1 MAVLTGSDEMAYF
14 TGEKKQNNGQLS
26 ARQVIIPVLIFLII
40 QLSVT
45 LVIAFLCG
53 EGWLPEEEMS
63 TTATALS
70 AVLGFAAVL
79 ACDRRMAIHALQR
92 ESILRTGR
100 CTVML
105 IFLCLLLAVC
115 LNIVLN
121 VLILSSG
128 VQKIDPLYQQ
138 AAQTFA
144 EGSLPLQ
151 ILAYGIL
158 VPVAEESLFRGIVY
172 RFFKSRFNGSIKR
185 HAAAILLTSL
195 VFAVYHGNL
204 TQGLYTFLLSLAFCF
219 ATDCGG
225 LIMSVAL
232 HIGLN
237 LTSLIG
243 AHVPRYQAL
252 LTSPSAGWPIVLI
265 AAVLAAGLVYLIRK
279 ISKSQNHII

>member
-1 MAVLTGSDEMAYF
+1 MKMAYQIE
-14 TGEKKQNNGQLS
+14 EKKQNNQKLS
-26 ARQVIIPVLIFLII
+26 ARQVIIPILLFLII

-45 LVIAFLCG
+45 LVIAFFCG

-70 AVLGFAAVL
+70 AVLGLAAVF
-79 ACDRRMAIHALQR
+79 ACDRKMAIGT
-92 ESILRTGR
+92 LRRDNVMYTGR
-100 CTVML
+100 STMTL
-105 IFLCLLLAVC
+105 IILSLLLAVC

-121 VLILSSG
+121 ALILSSG

-151 ILAYGIL
+151 ILAYGVL
-158 VPVAEESLFRGIVY
+158 VPIAEESLFRGIVY
-172 RFFKSRFNGSIKR
+172 SFFKSRFNGSAKR
-185 HAAAILLTSL
+185 HTAAVLLTSL

-204 TQGLYTFLLSLAFCF
+204 TQGLYAFLLSLAFCF
-219 ATDCGG
+219 VADCGG
-225 LIMSVAL
+225 LIMSIVL
-232 HIGLN
+232 HVGVN

-243 AHVPRYQAL
+243 EYIQRYQTL
-252 LTSPSAGWPIVLI
+252 LTRPSEGWPLILI
-265 AAVLAAGLVYLIRK
+265 AVVFAAGLICLILK

>member
-1 MAVLTGSDEMAYF
+1 MEMAYQIE
-14 TGEKKQNNGQLS
+14 EKKQNNQKLS
-26 ARQVIIPVLIFLII
+26 ARQVIIPILLFLII

-45 LVIAFLCG
+45 LVIAFFCG

-70 AVLGFAAVL
+70 AVLGLAAVF
-79 ACDRRMAIHALQR
+79 ACDRKMAIGT
-92 ESILRTGR
+92 LRRDNVMYTGR
-100 CTVML
+100 STMTL
-105 IFLCLLLAVC
+105 IILSLLLAVC

-121 VLILSSG
+121 ALILSSG

-151 ILAYGIL
+151 ILAYGVL

-172 RFFKSRFNGSIKR
+172 SFFKSRFNGSAKR
-185 HAAAILLTSL
+185 HTAAVLLTSL

-204 TQGLYTFLLSLAFCF
+204 TQGLYAFLLSLAFCF
-219 ATDCGG
+219 VADCGG
-225 LIMSVAL
+225 LIMSIVL
-232 HIGLN
+232 HVGVN

-243 AHVPRYQAL
+243 AHVQRYQTL
-252 LTSPSAGWPIVLI
+252 LTRPSEGWPLVLV
-265 AAVLAAGLVYLIRK
+265 AVVFAAGLICLILK

>member
-1 MAVLTGSDEMAYF
+1 MKMAYQIE
-14 TGEKKQNNGQLS
+14 EKKQNNQKLS
-26 ARQVIIPVLIFLII
+26 ARQVIIPILLFLII

-45 LVIAFLCG
+45 LVIAFFCG

-70 AVLGFAAVL
+70 AVLGLAAVF
-79 ACDRRMAIHALQR
+79 ACDRKMAIGT
-92 ESILRTGR
+92 LRRDNVMYTGR
-100 CTVML
+100 STMTL
-105 IFLCLLLAVC
+105 IILSLLLAVC

-121 VLILSSG
+121 ALILSSG

-151 ILAYGIL
+151 ILAYGVL

-172 RFFKSRFNGSIKR
+172 SFFKSRFNGSAKL
-185 HAAAILLTSL
+185 HTAAVLLTSL

-204 TQGLYTFLLSLAFCF
+204 TQGLYAFLLSLAFCF
-219 ATDCGG
+219 VADCGG
-225 LIMSVAL
+225 LIMSIVL
-232 HIGLN
+232 HVGVN

-243 AHVPRYQAL
+243 EYIQRYQTL
-252 LTSPSAGWPIVLI
+252 LTRPSEGWPLILI
-265 AAVLAAGLVYLIRK
+265 AVVFAAGLICLILK

>member
-1 MAVLTGSDEMAYF
+1 MKMAYQIE
-14 TGEKKQNNGQLS
+14 EKKQNNQKLS
-26 ARQVIIPVLIFLII
+26 ARQVIIPILLFLII

-45 LVIAFLCG
+45 LVIAFFCG

-70 AVLGFAAVL
+70 AVLGLAAVF
-79 ACDRRMAIHALQR
+79 ACDRKMAIGT
-92 ESILRTGR
+92 LRRDNVMYTGR
-100 CTVML
+100 STMTL
-105 IFLCLLLAVC
+105 IILSLLLAVC

-121 VLILSSG
+121 ALILSSG

-151 ILAYGIL
+151 ILAYGVL
-158 VPVAEESLFRGIVY
+158 VPIAEESLFRGIVY
-172 RFFKSRFNGSIKR
+172 SFFKSRFNGSAKL
-185 HAAAILLTSL
+185 HTAAILLTSL

-204 TQGLYTFLLSLAFCF
+204 TQGLYAFLLSLAFCF
-219 ATDCGG
+219 VADCGG
-225 LIMSVAL
+225 LIMSIVL
-232 HIGLN
+232 HVGVN

-243 AHVPRYQAL
+243 EYIQRYQTL
-252 LTSPSAGWPIVLI
+252 LTRPSEGWPLILI
-265 AAVLAAGLVYLIRK
+265 AVVFAAGLICLILK

>member
-1 MAVLTGSDEMAYF
+1 MKMAYQIE
-14 TGEKKQNNGQLS
+14 EKKQNNQKLT
-26 ARQVIIPVLIFLII
+26 ARQVIIPILLFLII

-45 LVIAFLCG
+45 LVIAFFCG

-70 AVLGFAAVL
+70 AVLGLAAVF
-79 ACDRRMAIHALQR
+79 ACDRKMAIGT
-92 ESILRTGR
+92 LRRDNVMYTGR
-100 CTVML
+100 STMTL
-105 IFLCLLLAVC
+105 IILSLLLAVC

-121 VLILSSG
+121 ALILSSG

-151 ILAYGIL
+151 ILAYGVL
-158 VPVAEESLFRGIVY
+158 VPIAEESLFRGIVY
-172 RFFKSRFNGSIKR
+172 SFFKSRFNGSAKR
-185 HAAAILLTSL
+185 HTAAVLLTSL

-204 TQGLYTFLLSLAFCF
+204 TQGLYAFLLSLAFCF
-219 ATDCGG
+219 VADCGG
-225 LIMSVAL
+225 LIMSIVL
-232 HIGLN
+232 HVGVN

-243 AHVPRYQAL
+243 EYIQRYQTL
-252 LTSPSAGWPIVLI
+252 LTRPSEGWPLILI
-265 AAVLAAGLVYLIRK
+265 AVVFAAGLICLILK

>member
-1 MAVLTGSDEMAYF
+1 
-14 TGEKKQNNGQLS
+14 
-26 ARQVIIPVLIFLII
+26 
-40 QLSVT
+40 
-45 LVIAFLCG
+45 
-53 EGWLPEEEMS
+53 MS

-70 AVLGFAAVL
+70 AVLGLAAVF
-79 ACDRRMAIHALQR
+79 ACDRKMAIGT
-92 ESILRTGR
+92 LRRDNVMYTGR
-100 CTVML
+100 STMTL
-105 IFLCLLLAVC
+105 IILSLLLAVC

-121 VLILSSG
+121 ALILSSG

-151 ILAYGIL
+151 ILAYGVL

-172 RFFKSRFNGSIKR
+172 SFFKSRFNGSAKR
-185 HAAAILLTSL
+185 HTAAVLLTSL

-204 TQGLYTFLLSLAFCF
+204 TQGLYAFLLSLAFCF
-219 ATDCGG
+219 VADSGG

-232 HIGLN
+232 HIGVN

-243 AHVPRYQAL
+243 AHIQRYQTL
-252 LTSPSAGWPIVLI
+252 LTRPSEGWPLILI
-265 AAVLAAGLVYLIRK
+265 AVVFAAGLICLILK

>member
-1 MAVLTGSDEMAYF
+1 MEMAYQIE
-14 TGEKKQNNGQLS
+14 EKKQNNQKLS
-26 ARQVIIPVLIFLII
+26 ARQVIIPILLFLII

-45 LVIAFLCG
+45 LVIAFFCG

-70 AVLGFAAVL
+70 AVLGLAAVF
-79 ACDRRMAIHALQR
+79 ACDRKMAIGT
-92 ESILRTGR
+92 LRRDNVMYTGR
-100 CTVML
+100 STMTL
-105 IFLCLLLAVC
+105 IILSLLLAVC

-121 VLILSSG
+121 ALILSSG

-151 ILAYGIL
+151 ILAYGVL

-172 RFFKSRFNGSIKR
+172 SFFKSRFNGSAKR
-185 HAAAILLTSL
+185 HTAAVLLTSL

-204 TQGLYTFLLSLAFCF
+204 TQGLYAFLLSLAFCF
-219 ATDCGG
+219 VADCGG
-225 LIMSVAL
+225 LIMSIVL
-232 HIGLN
+232 HVGVN

-243 AHVPRYQAL
+243 EYIQRYQTL
-252 LTSPSAGWPIVLI
+252 LTRPSEGWPLILI
-265 AAVLAAGLVYLIRK
+265 AVVFAAGLICLILK

>member
-1 MAVLTGSDEMAYF
+1 MKMAYQIE
-14 TGEKKQNNGQLS
+14 EKKQNNQKLS
-26 ARQVIIPVLIFLII
+26 ARQVIIPILLFLII

-45 LVIAFLCG
+45 LVIAFFCG

-70 AVLGFAAVL
+70 AVLGLAAVF
-79 ACDRRMAIHALQR
+79 ACDRKMAIGT
-92 ESILRTGR
+92 LRRDNVMYTGR
-100 CTVML
+100 STMTL
-105 IFLCLLLAVC
+105 IILSLLLAVC

-121 VLILSSG
+121 ALILSSG

-151 ILAYGIL
+151 ILAYGVL
-158 VPVAEESLFRGIVY
+158 VPIAEESLFRGIVY
-172 RFFKSRFNGSIKR
+172 SFFKSRFNGSAKR
-185 HAAAILLTSL
+185 HTAAVLLTSL

-204 TQGLYTFLLSLAFCF
+204 TQGLYAFLLSLAFCF
-219 ATDCGG
+219 VADCGG
-225 LIMSVAL
+225 LVMSIVL
-232 HIGLN
+232 HVGVN

-243 AHVPRYQAL
+243 EYIQRYQTL
-252 LTSPSAGWPIVLI
+252 LTRPSEGWPLILI
-265 AAVLAAGLVYLIRK
+265 AVVFAAGLICLILK

>member
-1 MAVLTGSDEMAYF
+1 MKMAYQIE
-14 TGEKKQNNGQLS
+14 EKKQNNQKLS
-26 ARQVIIPVLIFLII
+26 ARQVIIPILVFLII

-45 LVIAFLCG
+45 LVIAFFCG

-70 AVLGFAAVL
+70 AVLGLAAVF
-79 ACDRRMAIHALQR
+79 ACDRKMAIGT
-92 ESILRTGR
+92 LRRDNVMYTGR
-100 CTVML
+100 STMTL
-105 IFLCLLLAVC
+105 IILSLLLAVC

-121 VLILSSG
+121 ALILSSG

-151 ILAYGIL
+151 ILAYGVL
-158 VPVAEESLFRGIVY
+158 VPIAEESLFRGIVY
-172 RFFKSRFNGSIKR
+172 SFFKSRFNGSAKR
-185 HAAAILLTSL
+185 HTAAVLLTSL

-204 TQGLYTFLLSLAFCF
+204 TQGLYAFLLSLAFCF
-219 ATDCGG
+219 VADCGG
-225 LIMSVAL
+225 LIMSIVL
-232 HIGLN
+232 HVGVN

-243 AHVPRYQAL
+243 EYIQRYQTL
-252 LTSPSAGWPIVLI
+252 LTRPSEGWPLILI
-265 AAVLAAGLVYLIRK
+265 AVVFAAGLICLILK

>member
-1 MAVLTGSDEMAYF
+1 MKMAYQIE
-14 TGEKKQNNGQLS
+14 EKKQNNQKLT
-26 ARQVIIPVLIFLII
+26 ARQVIIPILLFLII

-45 LVIAFLCG
+45 LVIAFFCG

-70 AVLGFAAVL
+70 AVLGLAAVF
-79 ACDRRMAIHALQR
+79 ACDRKMAIGALRR
-92 ESILRTGR
+92 ENVIHIVRSTVTLMILS
-100 CTVML
+100 
-105 IFLCLLLAVC
+105 LLLAVC

-121 VLILSSG
+121 ALILSSG

-151 ILAYGIL
+151 ILAYGVL

-172 RFFKSRFNGSIKR
+172 SFFKSRFNGSAKL
-185 HAAAILLTSL
+185 HTAAILLTSL

-204 TQGLYTFLLSLAFCF
+204 TQGLYAFLLSLAFCF
-219 ATDCGG
+219 VADCGG
-225 LIMSVAL
+225 LIMSIVL
-232 HIGLN
+232 HVGVN

-243 AHVPRYQAL
+243 AHIQRYQTL
-252 LTSPSAGWPIVLI
+252 LTRPSEGWPLVLI
-265 AAVLAAGLVYLIRK
+265 AVVFAAGLICLILK

>member
-1 MAVLTGSDEMAYF
+1 MKMAYQIE
-14 TGEKKQNNGQLS
+14 EKKQNNQKLT
-26 ARQVIIPVLIFLII
+26 ARQVIIPILLFLII

-45 LVIAFLCG
+45 LVIAFFCG

-70 AVLGFAAVL
+70 AVLGLAAVF
-79 ACDRRMAIHALQR
+79 ACDRKMAIGT
-92 ESILRTGR
+92 LRRDNVMYTGR
-100 CTVML
+100 STMTL
-105 IFLCLLLAVC
+105 IILSLLLAVC

-121 VLILSSG
+121 ALILSSG

-151 ILAYGIL
+151 ILAYGVL

-172 RFFKSRFNGSIKR
+172 SFFKSRFNGSAKR
-185 HAAAILLTSL
+185 HTAAVLLTSL

-204 TQGLYTFLLSLAFCF
+204 TQGLYAFLLSLAFCF
-219 ATDCGG
+219 VADCGG
-225 LIMSVAL
+225 LIMSIVL
-232 HIGLN
+232 HVGVN

-243 AHVPRYQAL
+243 EYIQRYQTL
-252 LTSPSAGWPIVLI
+252 LTRPSEGWPLILI
-265 AAVLAAGLVYLIRK
+265 AVVFAAGLICLILK

>member
-1 MAVLTGSDEMAYF
+1 MKMAYQIE
-14 TGEKKQNNGQLS
+14 EKKQNNQKLS
-26 ARQVIIPVLIFLII
+26 ARQVIIPILLFLII

-45 LVIAFLCG
+45 LVIAFFCG

-70 AVLGFAAVL
+70 AVLGLAAVF
-79 ACDRRMAIHALQR
+79 ACDRKMAIGT
-92 ESILRTGR
+92 LRRDNVMYTGR
-100 CTVML
+100 STMTL
-105 IFLCLLLAVC
+105 IILSLLLAVC

-121 VLILSSG
+121 ALILSSG

-151 ILAYGIL
+151 ILAYGVL
-158 VPVAEESLFRGIVY
+158 VPIAEESLFRGIVY
-172 RFFKSRFNGSIKR
+172 SFFKSRFNGSAKL
-185 HAAAILLTSL
+185 HTAAVLLTSL

-204 TQGLYTFLLSLAFCF
+204 TQGLYAFLLSLAFCF
-219 ATDCGG
+219 VADCGG
-225 LIMSVAL
+225 LIMSIVL
-232 HIGLN
+232 HVGVN

-243 AHVPRYQAL
+243 EYIQRYQTL
-252 LTSPSAGWPIVLI
+252 LTRPSEGWPLILI
-265 AAVLAAGLVYLIRK
+265 AVVFAAGLICLILK

>member
-1 MAVLTGSDEMAYF
+1 MKMAYQIE
-14 TGEKKQNNGQLS
+14 EKKQNNQKLS
-26 ARQVIIPVLIFLII
+26 ARQVIIPILLFLII

-45 LVIAFLCG
+45 LVIAFFCG

-70 AVLGFAAVL
+70 AVLGLAAVF
-79 ACDRRMAIHALQR
+79 ACDRKMAIGTLR
-92 ESILRTGR
+92 RDNVMYTYRSTMTLIILS
-100 CTVML
+100 
-105 IFLCLLLAVC
+105 LLLAVC

-121 VLILSSG
+121 ALILSSG

-151 ILAYGIL
+151 ILAYGVL

-172 RFFKSRFNGSIKR
+172 SFFKSRFNGSAKL
-185 HAAAILLTSL
+185 HTAAVLLTSL

-204 TQGLYTFLLSLAFCF
+204 TQGLYAFLLSLAFCF
-219 ATDCGG
+219 VADCGG
-225 LIMSVAL
+225 LIMSIVL
-232 HIGLN
+232 HVGVN

-243 AHVPRYQAL
+243 EYIQRYQTL
-252 LTSPSAGWPIVLI
+252 LTRPSEGWPLILI
-265 AAVLAAGLVYLIRK
+265 AVVFAAGLICLILK

>member
-1 MAVLTGSDEMAYF
+1 MKMAYQIE
-14 TGEKKQNNGQLS
+14 EKKQNNQKLS
-26 ARQVIIPVLIFLII
+26 ARQVIIPILLFLII

-45 LVIAFLCG
+45 LVIAFFCG

-70 AVLGFAAVL
+70 AVLGLAAVF
-79 ACDRRMAIHALQR
+79 ACDRKMAIGT
-92 ESILRTGR
+92 LRRDNVMYTGR
-100 CTVML
+100 STMTL
-105 IFLCLLLAVC
+105 IILSLLLAVC

-121 VLILSSG
+121 ALILSSG

-151 ILAYGIL
+151 ILAYGVL

-172 RFFKSRFNGSIKR
+172 SFFKSRFNGSAKR
-185 HAAAILLTSL
+185 HTAAVLLTSL

-204 TQGLYTFLLSLAFCF
+204 TQGLYAFLLSLAFCF
-219 ATDCGG
+219 VADCGG
-225 LIMSVAL
+225 LIMSIVL
-232 HIGLN
+232 HVGVN

-243 AHVPRYQAL
+243 AHIQRYQTL
-252 LTSPSAGWPIVLI
+252 LTRPSEGWPLVLV
-265 AAVLAAGLVYLIRK
+265 AVVFAAGLICLILK

>member
-1 MAVLTGSDEMAYF
+1 METAVLAGSNEMAHY
-14 TGEKKQNNGQLS
+14 TDEKKLNNQQLS
-26 ARQVIIPVLIFLII
+26 ARQVIIPILIFLII

-45 LVIAFLCG
+45 LIIAFFCG

-79 ACDRRMAIHALQR
+79 VCDRRMAICALR
-92 ESILRTGR
+92 SESVIHTGGSTTILIILSL
-100 CTVML
+100 M
-105 IFLCLLLAVC
+105 LAVC

-158 VPVAEESLFRGIVY
+158 VPIAEESLFRGIVY
-172 RFFKSRFNGSIKR
+172 RFFRSRFSGSCKR
-185 HAAAILLTSL
+185 HALAILFTSL
-195 VFAVYHGNL
+195 IFAVYHGNL
-204 TQGLYTFLLSLAFCF
+204 TQGLYAFLLSLAFCF
-219 ATDCGG
+219 VTDCGG
-225 LIMSVAL
+225 LILSVAL
-232 HIGLN
+232 HIGVN

-243 AHVPRYQAL
+243 EHIPSYLTL
-252 LTSPSAGWPIVLI
+252 LTHPSACWPVVL
-265 AAVLAAGLVYLIRK
+265 ASAVFAAGLSCLILK
-279 ISKSQNHII
+279 ISKS

>member
-1 MAVLTGSDEMAYF
+1 MAYQI
-14 TGEKKQNNGQLS
+14 GEKKQNNQKLS
-26 ARQVIIPVLIFLII
+26 ARQVIIPILLFLII

-45 LVIAFLCG
+45 LVIAFFCG

-70 AVLGFAAVL
+70 AVLGLAAVF
-79 ACDRRMAIHALQR
+79 ACDRKMAIGT
-92 ESILRTGR
+92 LRRDNVMYTGR
-100 CTVML
+100 STMTL
-105 IFLCLLLAVC
+105 IILSLLLAVC

-121 VLILSSG
+121 ALILSSG

-151 ILAYGIL
+151 ILAYGVL
-158 VPVAEESLFRGIVY
+158 VPIAEESLFRGIVY
-172 RFFKSRFNGSIKR
+172 SFFKSRFNGSAKL
-185 HAAAILLTSL
+185 HTAAVLLTSL

-204 TQGLYTFLLSLAFCF
+204 TQGLYAFLLSLAFCF
-219 ATDCGG
+219 VADCGG

-232 HIGLN
+232 HVGVN

-243 AHVPRYQAL
+243 AHIQRYQTL
-252 LTSPSAGWPIVLI
+252 LTRPSEGWPLVLV
-265 AAVLAAGLVYLIRK
+265 AVVFAAGLICLILK

>member
-1 MAVLTGSDEMAYF
+1 MKMAYQIE
-14 TGEKKQNNGQLS
+14 EKKQNNQKLS
-26 ARQVIIPVLIFLII
+26 ARQVIIPILLFLII

-45 LVIAFLCG
+45 LVIAFFCG

-70 AVLGFAAVL
+70 AVLGLAAVF
-79 ACDRRMAIHALQR
+79 ACDRKMAIGT
-92 ESILRTGR
+92 LRRDNVMYTGR
-100 CTVML
+100 STMTL
-105 IFLCLLLAVC
+105 IILSLLLAVC

-121 VLILSSG
+121 ALILSSG

-151 ILAYGIL
+151 ILAYGVL

-172 RFFKSRFNGSIKR
+172 SFFKSRFNGSAKL
-185 HAAAILLTSL
+185 HTAAILLTSL

-204 TQGLYTFLLSLAFCF
+204 TQGLYAFLLSLAFCF
-219 ATDCGG
+219 VADSGG

-232 HIGLN
+232 HIGVN

-243 AHVPRYQAL
+243 AHIQRYQTL
-252 LTSPSAGWPIVLI
+252 LTRPSEGWPLI
-265 AAVLAAGLVYLIRK
+265 LVAVVFAAGLICLILK